1 MHAILIFLAVFG
13 SIAGVMGFRGAARAR
28 PLQNGAVAEKNTR
41 LKSYAGLVD
50 QLGFQALVF
59 SLLLTWLILASSHK

>member
-13 SIAGVMGFRGAARAR
+13 SIAGVMGF
-28 PLQNGAVAEKNTR
+28 VALLGLGLFKTGRWLEKNTR
-41 LKSYAGLVD
+41 LKSYAGLVV